1 VTSFSIAKGT
11 SAQPLSVS
19 KRFLSI
25 GERSVG
31 VLFSALTYKVGN
43 NGERVIVSSANR
55 TLHRRRASNRP
66 EKTTFDKMKDKASN
80 LSHKAAD
87 KAVDLRD
94 QAAKKIGDMKKGEPK
109 KE

>member
-19 KRFLSI
+19 KRFLST
-25 GERSVG
+25 GEKSVG
-31 VLFSALTYKVGN
+31 VPFSASTYKVGN
-43 NGERVIVSSANR
+43 NGERVIVSSA
-55 TLHRRRASNRP
+55 TGPYTGADKST
-66 EKTTFDKMKDKASN
+66 EKTTFDKKKDKASN
-80 LSHKAAD
+80 LSHKEAD

-94 QAAKKIGDMKKGEPK
+94 QAAEKIGDMKKGEPK